1 MRKGWLLMLVAGM
14 LLVSACGAGNT
25 NGSPGKPGDG
35 NQAGGGTLEKARS
48 QGYITVGFANENP
61 YAYKEA
67 DGTLTGEAVEIAR
80 AILERLGISEMR
92 GELTEFGGLIGGLQA
107 GRFDMITAG
116 MFINENRCK
125 QVAFANPEYSIG
137 EAIAVKQGNP
147 LNLKSYEDI
156 ASSGAK
162 VAVMTGAVEI
172 EYLEK
177 SGVKDSQMVITPD
190 QDAAVN
196 ALQSGRAD
204 VMTMTDPALRSRL
217 ASAQDDKIER
227 VEDFK
232 QPVVDGNSVRGY
244 GASAFRPADTQFV
257 EAFNAELEKLKES
270 GELLAI
276 LEKFGFTDAELPGD
290 MTAAELCG

>member
-1 MRKGWLLMLVAGM
+1 MRKGWLLMLTAV
-14 LLVSACGAGNT
+14 LLFTTACGA
-25 NGSPGKPGDG
+25 NGEMGTKGTG
-35 NQAGGGTLEKARS
+35 AGGEAGQSTLAKARE

-80 AILERLGISEMR
+80 VILQRLGIEEMR

-116 MFINENRCK
+116 MFINENRCM

-137 EAIAVKQGNP
+137 EAIAVQKGNP
-147 LNLKSYEDI
+147 LQLRSYEDI

-162 VAVMTGAVEI
+162 VAVMTGALEI

-177 SGVKDSQMVITPD
+177 SGVADSQIVIVPD

-196 ALQSGRAD
+196 ALQAGRAD
-204 VMTMTDPALRSRL
+204 VITMTDPALRSRL
-217 ASAQDDKIER
+217 EAAQDDKLER
-227 VEDFK
+227 VEAFE
-232 QPVVDGNSVRGY
+232 QPVIDGSSVRGY
-244 GASAFRPADTQFV
+244 GASAFRQADTEFV
-257 EAFNAELEKLKES
+257 EAFNDELAKLKQS
-270 GELLAI
+270 GELLEI
-276 LEKFGFTDAELPGD
+276 LERFGFSEAELPGE